1 MKEKIVAVIIKENEK
16 EKKISI
22 KQYYNTM
29 DNKDNKNVIF
39 ISNNGTE
46 YKIDEAGNVVISFFS
61 YKENVFVNL
70 ILGPTEEE
78 RNIFFRITLDRRPPN
93 SICVDIKKGE
103 KEELAAQEKARENE
117 EKLNREKEKN
127 RREEEEKSQNTK
139 DSKKSNKKDTKK
151 SNKKDTNKYF
161 RFYVKDLM
169 GISSDKIINNL
180 IIENNLKN
188 TVLETKDF
196 IRSFEPIV
204 RKENISPEQ
213 LIMFVETGIL
223 LKNPKDARAEFEN
236 QLLEKIT
243 RKKKMTDFLN
253 RIKGEIASIAKHFKL
268 LGEDEKDRNY

>member
-16 EKKISI
+16 EKKIPI

-61 YKENVFVNL
+61 YKEDVFVNL

-93 SICVDIKKGE
+93 SICVDIIKGE
-103 KEELAAQEKARENE
+103 KEELAAQEKAREDE

-127 RREEEEKSQNTK
+127 RRNEEEKSQNTK
-139 DSKKSNKKDTKK
+139 DSKKLDKKDTKK
-151 SNKKDTNKYF
+151 SDKKDTKKYF

-169 GISSDKIINNL
+169 GILSDNIINNL
-180 IIENNLKN
+180 IKENNLKN
-188 TVLETKDF
+188 TVLETKDL
-196 IRSFEPIV
+196 IRSFEPII

-223 LKNPKDARAEFEN
+223 LDTPEDARAEFEN

-253 RIKGEIASIAKHFKL
+253 KIKEEIASIAKHFKL
-268 LGEDEKDRNY
+268 LGEDEKDRNN

>member
-16 EKKISI
+16 EKKIPI

-46 YKIDEAGNVVISFFS
+46 YKIDEAGNVVISFSS

-78 RNIFFRITLDRRPPN
+78 ENIFFRITLDRRPPN
-93 SICVDIKKGE
+93 SICIDIKKGE
-103 KEELAAQEKARENE
+103 KEELAKQEKAREDE
-117 EKLNREKEKN
+117 EKSNREKEKN

-139 DSKKSNKKDTKK
+139 DSKKSD
-151 SNKKDTNKYF
+151 KKDTNKYF

-169 GISSDKIINNL
+169 GISRDNIINKL
-180 IIENNLKN
+180 IKENNLKN

-196 IRSFEPIV
+196 IQIFEPIIG
-204 RKENISPEQ
+204 KENILPEQ

-253 RIKGEIASIAKHFKL
+253 RIKDEIASIAKHFKL
-268 LGEDEKDRNY
+268 LGEDEKDRND

>member
-16 EKKISI
+16 EKKMPI

-78 RNIFFRITLDRRPPN
+78 RNIFFRIILDRRPPN

-103 KEELAAQEKARENE
+103 KEELAKQEKAREDE
-117 EKLNREKEKN
+117 EKLKREKEKN

-151 SNKKDTNKYF
+151 SDKKDTNKYF

-169 GISSDKIINNL
+169 GISRDNIINKL
-180 IIENNLKN
+180 IIENNLKD
-188 TVLETKDF
+188 TVLEAKDF
-196 IRSFEPIV
+196 IQIFEPII

-223 LKNPKDARAEFEN
+223 PKTPKDAREEFEN
-236 QLLEKIT
+236 QILEKIT
-243 RKKKMTDFLN
+243 KKKKMTDFLN
-253 RIKGEIASIAKHFKL
+253 KIKEEIASIAKHFKL
-268 LGEDEKDRNY
+268 LGEDEKDRND

>member
-16 EKKISI
+16 EKKIPI

-61 YKENVFVNL
+61 YKEDVFVNL

-78 RNIFFRITLDRRPPN
+78 RNIFFRITL
-93 SICVDIKKGE
+93 
-103 KEELAAQEKARENE
+103 
-117 EKLNREKEKN
+117 NREKEKN
-127 RREEEEKSQNTK
+127 RRKEEEKSQKTK
-139 DSKKSNKKDTKK
+139 DSKKPDKKDIKKSDKKDTK
-151 SNKKDTNKYF
+151 KYF

-169 GISSDKIINNL
+169 GILSDNIINNL
-180 IIENNLKN
+180 IKENNLKN
-188 TVLETKDF
+188 TVLETKDL
-196 IRSFEPIV
+196 IRSFEPII

-223 LKNPKDARAEFEN
+223 LDTPEDARAEFEN

-253 RIKGEIASIAKHFKL
+253 KIKEEIASIAKHFKL
-268 LGEDEKDRNY
+268 LGKDEKDRNN